1 MNKRLIGS
9 KEETRAVRFL
19 MDNDCRILQRNFR
32 CSAGEI
38 DVIFLDK
45 DDTVCFGE
53 VKYRENEKTG
63 FPEEAVDNNKQRI
76 ICRVSDHF
84 RAKNNMDES
93 MSYRFDVLA
102 VSPSDI
108 KWIKNAFDYRT
119 R

>member
-9 KEETRAVRFL
+9 KEETRAGKFL
-19 MDNDCRILQRNFR
+19 EDNGCRVIQKNFR

-38 DVIFLDK
+38 DIIFLDK

-53 VKYRENEKTG
+53 VKYRENEEMG
-63 FPEEAVDNNKQRI
+63 FPEEAVDNKKQRI
-76 ICRVSDHF
+76 ICRVSDHY
-84 RAKNNMDES
+84 RAKNGLDES
-93 MSYRFDVLA
+93 MSFRFDVIA

-108 KWIKNAFDYRT
+108 KWIKNAFDYRE

>member
-9 KEETRAVRFL
+9 KEETRAGKFL
-19 MDNDCRILQRNFR
+19 EDNGCTVIQKNFR

-38 DVIFLDK
+38 DIIFLDK

-53 VKYRENEKTG
+53 VKYRENEEMG
-63 FPEEAVDNNKQRI
+63 FPEEAVDNKKQRI
-76 ICRVSDHF
+76 ICRVSNHY
-84 RAKNNMDES
+84 RAKNGLDES
-93 MSYRFDVLA
+93 MSFRFDVIA

-108 KWIKNAFDYRT
+108 KWIKNAFDYRE